1 MGAGYAA
8 VDLLGWVGAAAVLLA
23 YWLISTHRAKADAAG
38 FQSLN
43 LLGGVLLALN
53 TGYYRAYPSTLVNVI
68 WVGIT
73 VYALMRRSAR
83 AAS

>member
-1 MGAGYAA
+1 MGQASA
-8 VDLLGWVGAAAVLLA
+8 VDVMGWVGAAAVLIA
-23 YWLISTHRAKADAAG
+23 YWLISTHRAKPDAPG

-68 WVGIT
+68 WVGIA

>member
-1 MGAGYAA
+1 MGGGYGV

-43 LLGGVLLALN
+43 LIGGVLLALN
-53 TGYYRAYPSTLVNVI
+53 TGYYKAYPSTLVNVI
-68 WVGIT
+68 WVAIA
-73 VYALMRRSAR
+73 VYALVRRTAR